1 MADINSNHIITY
13 VPGSGRYL
21 IPIGYP
27 RAYWLSNASPNSR
40 FGPWKAILK
49 SMRQHLRKL
58 AMSIPNG
65 RLSYLG

>member
-1 MADINSNHIITY
+1 MADINFKHIITC
-13 VPGSGRYL
+13 VPGSSRYL
-21 IPIGYP
+21 ITIGYQ
-27 RAYWLSNASPNSR
+27 RTYSLANASPNSR